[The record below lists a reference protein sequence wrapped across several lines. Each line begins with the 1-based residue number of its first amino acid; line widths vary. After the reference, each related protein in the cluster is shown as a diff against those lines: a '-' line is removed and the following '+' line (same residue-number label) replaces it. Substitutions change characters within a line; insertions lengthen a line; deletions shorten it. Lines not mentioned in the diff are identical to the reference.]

1 MQSSV
6 TGFPLEDVARAG
18 SGGPLWFQ
26 LYLPAERAGLE
37 PLIARVAEAGYTALA
52 ITVDTPVFGN
62 RDRDRRNRILGSAIR
77 PRFLLQGAA
86 HPRWAVEFVRTNVLA
101 RTTAGGPQ
109 RMSQAQTAATIMAS
123 ARPVGWD
130 DVRAVRAL
138 WQGSLLVKGVMRP
151 DECAGLVELGV
162 DGIVVSNHGGRQLD
176 GVAATVDVLAS
187 VVDAVDGRAEVFVDG
202 GFRRG
207 TDVVKA
213 LALGARAV
221 FVGRPYLYGLAAAGQ
236 AGVEVV
242 LEMFRAEVGQ
252 TMALVG
258 ASQISDIDRSLV
270 STSTGR

>member
-1 MQSSV
+1 
-6 TGFPLEDVARAG
+6 
-18 SGGPLWFQ
+18 
-26 LYLPAERAGLE
+26 
-37 PLIARVAEAGYTALA
+37 
-52 ITVDTPVFGN
+52 
-62 RDRDRRNRILGSAIR
+62 
-77 PRFLLQGAA
+77 
-86 HPRWAVEFVRTNVLA
+86 
-101 RTTAGGPQ
+101 
-109 RMSQAQTAATIMAS
+109 
-123 ARPVGWD
+123 
-130 DVRAVRAL
+130 
-138 WQGSLLVKGVMRP
+138 MRP